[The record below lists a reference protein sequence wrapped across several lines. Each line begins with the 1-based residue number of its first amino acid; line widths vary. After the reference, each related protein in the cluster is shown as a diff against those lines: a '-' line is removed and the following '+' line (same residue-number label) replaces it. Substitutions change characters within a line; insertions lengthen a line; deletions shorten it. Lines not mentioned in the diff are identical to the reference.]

1 MTQMLELSDK
11 DFETAI
17 IKMLHRTIINT
28 HETNKKPMP
37 QQRNRLYKEK
47 PSGNFRTEKYSNR
60 EGDGQDRE
68 KSEFEERTIKISQS
82 QYRENRFGEQMNKN
96 LGTSGTKSKVLA
108 FISLGSQ
115 AKRRKGG
122 TEKYLKK

>member
-60 EGDGQDRE
+60 EGDG
-68 KSEFEERTIKISQS
+68 
-82 QYRENRFGEQMNKN
+82 
-96 LGTSGTKSKVLA
+96 
-108 FISLGSQ
+108 
-115 AKRRKGG
+115 
-122 TEKYLKK
+122 